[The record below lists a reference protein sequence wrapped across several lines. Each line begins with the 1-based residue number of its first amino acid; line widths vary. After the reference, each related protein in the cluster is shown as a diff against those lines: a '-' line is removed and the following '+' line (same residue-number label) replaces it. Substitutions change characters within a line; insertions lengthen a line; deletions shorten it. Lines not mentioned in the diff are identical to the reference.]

1 MTRQNISIG
10 SAANDGTGDTLR
22 SAGTKINNNFREIYT
37 FLADSN
43 NLSAQISLEDSAV
56 VFEGATAAGNE
67 MRLTSVNPSADRQLR
82 LPDANGIIT
91 LDRATQTLS
100 AKTLDGPIINSGKLN
115 LLLDSSANE
124 LITFTKAGSAVNNI
138 QVGNAAAGNNPTI
151 DAVGGGSNLN
161 LELAG
166 KGTGSVDIQSKFSL
180 KAVTVSTNSN
190 VSTAASFIICN
201 KGTALALTLNEGSVA
216 GEQKIFTNKGAGVA
230 TITPTHSDGVTGSV
244 FAGGTSFAIA
254 QNEGATCI
262 WDGTNWFLIGN
273 QSITSI
279 S

>member
-1 MTRQNISIG
+1 MAKQTIG
-10 SAANDGTGDTLR
+10 LGTTPNDGTGDTLR
-22 SAGTKINNNFREIYT
+22 SAGTKINNNFREIYN

-56 VFEGATAAGNE
+56 VFEGATADGNE
-67 MRLTSVNPSADRQLR
+67 MRLTAVNPSADRQIR

-138 QVGNAAAGNNPTI
+138 QIGNAAAGNNPTI